1 MPKVVTATEAK
12 NRLGSLM
19 NEVLANNEPVI
30 IELRGRPKIAMVTT
44 ERLRQIE
51 ELERKERH
59 RLALENLERLSQE
72 ITERHEREGIPEL
85 TEEDAMDLAVE
96 VIREVRTDMAAERQV
111 QAAKAGSH
119 P

>member
-19 NEVLANNEPVI
+19 SEVLASNEPII
-30 IELRGRPKIAMVTT
+30 IELRGRPKIAIVTT
-44 ERLRQIE
+44 ERLREIE

-59 RLALENLERLSQE
+59 RLALENLERIRQE

-85 TEEDAMDLAVE
+85 SEEEAMDLAVE
-96 VIREVRTDMAAERQV
+96 AVREIRAER
-111 QAAKAGSH
+111 AAREIKAH
-119 P
+119 A

>member
-19 NEVLANNEPVI
+19 SEVLASNEPVI

-44 ERLRQIE
+44 ERLREIE

-59 RLALENLERLSQE
+59 RLALENLERIRQE
-72 ITERHEREGIPEL
+72 ITERHQREGIPEL
-85 TEEDAMDLAVE
+85 TEEEAMDLAVE
-96 VIREVRTDMAAERQV
+96 AVREIRAER
-111 QAAKAGSH
+111 AAREIEAH
-119 P
+119 A